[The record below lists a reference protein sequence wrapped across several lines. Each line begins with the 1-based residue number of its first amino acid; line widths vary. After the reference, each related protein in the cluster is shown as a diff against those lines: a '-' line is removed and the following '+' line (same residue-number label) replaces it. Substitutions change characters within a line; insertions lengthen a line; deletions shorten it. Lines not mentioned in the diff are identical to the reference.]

1 MKFVVMFVL
10 VTLAQLSAGV
20 QFPYG
25 PAAKKTS
32 SERQGLVDFAL
43 KGINPQSTDYGCRID
58 EARKLL
64 VDGTIKS
71 LNSWAAGVALS
82 LLALAFCL
90 LIHQHQ
96 ERNRREC
103 IAARL
108 LSQYHN
114 GWVEARARAEDSI
127 LRHNELVEKINVGT
141 ETRLVR
147 PDLSQDPTGRSDPA
161 QRPAVQTAVDPS
173 AKPDRGSN
181 VIVSAD
187 SVRQKRE
194 PEVDFISQISTLQ
207 QQLTASHERERNLQK
222 ELTKAQ
228 RRTSVSQTRGSNPSS

>member
-1 MKFVVMFVL
+1 MKFVVMLVV
-10 VTLAQLSAGV
+10 VTLAELSATV
-20 QFPYG
+20 QFPHD
-25 PAAKKTS
+25 PAAKKPS

-43 KGINPQSTDYGCRID
+43 KGINPQNTDYGCRID

-82 LLALAFCL
+82 LLALAFCV

-127 LRHNELVEKINVGT
+127 LRHNELVEKINLGA